1 MGRKLVWQTPLAPA
15 EVREVLRENVDTR
28 AGIPMFHV
36 RGSPAFKRG
45 CRPLAGSFN
54 AFHFRVQVQP
64 DFADPFA
71 TFCSA
76 TVRPGNA
83 GSTITVKF
91 GFHPLAIVVYVLGFG
106 WTAFVA
112 AMSVPLTESA
122 PTRRLARAGAVLAV
136 AAVARLFARWRQRR
150 DTPVL
155 AAFLVRTLALVPD
168 EAGQPASGARVAA

>member
-15 EVREVLRENVDTR
+15 EVREFMRENVDTR

-45 CRPLAGSFN
+45 YRPLAGTFN

-76 TVRPGNA
+76 TVRPGGP
-83 GSTITVKF
+83 GSRITTKF
-91 GFHPLAIVVYVLGFG
+91 GFHGLALVVYFLGFG

-112 AMSVPLTESA
+112 AMSVPLTESSPA
-122 PTRRLARAGAVLAV
+122 RRLARAGVVLAV
-136 AAVARLFARWRQRR
+136 AAIMRLFARWRQQR

-155 AAFLVRTLALVPD
+155 EEFLVRKLALVPD
-168 EAGQPASGARVAA
+168 ETRPTASAAQAAA